1 MEGGAK
7 SGGRDGRRFY
17 RSQSFTHGQSQIAFR
32 IYTVLNI
39 PRFCVFFLA
48 LRMFYR
54 YERGIRI
61 LVLVVRVNLIVIA
74 AWKQ

>member
-39 PRFCVFFLA
+39 PRFCVFFW
-48 LRMFYR
+48 RCVCFI
-54 YERGIRI
+54 GT
-61 LVLVVRVNLIVIA
+61 NA
-74 AWKQ
+74 AYAY